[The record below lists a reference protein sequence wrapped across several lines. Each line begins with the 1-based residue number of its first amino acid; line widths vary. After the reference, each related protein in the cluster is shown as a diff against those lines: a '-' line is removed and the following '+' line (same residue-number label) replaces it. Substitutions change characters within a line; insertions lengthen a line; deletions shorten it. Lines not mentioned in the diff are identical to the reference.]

1 MKGEKHVRRLSLK
14 WRFTIG
20 LAALLVLTVSA
31 LSWLVLRQIKQ
42 DQLQNIENDLK
53 QRSDLASLRVRQTYL
68 SGSAADDVPTFL
80 RRRGTELAADLSAL
94 LSGARVM
101 LYDAEGKEV
110 GNSMPLSQG
119 PDVKDIMV
127 YATQGKIVYEQYGD
141 SLLYLAPMTWSV
153 GQVGIVQLQISLKSE
168 HAFYSSIAYS
178 LRNIGLTSL
187 VVSFLLGFLYV
198 QRVTSSLS
206 KLKVAVDQIRDGSFL
221 KESPVTRR
229 DEIGELSEGITYMS
243 REIEQSLARQK
254 QFIGNVSHEFKTPL
268 TSVIAF
274 SDLLDMYRDDPVLLN
289 EARANIRQ
297 ESGRLLE
304 MVEKV
309 LHLSEM
315 EQYEFSL
322 NAERVDVKEALAEV
336 CGRLTGKAIQ
346 FQLTVE
352 TDLHAAIIKADR
364 ESLIHI
370 FLNLL
375 DNAIKYNVP
384 GGSIHVSCRTEADK
398 AVIVF
403 RDTGIGIPIEA
414 RGKLFE
420 PFYTVSKDR
429 ARLTGGTGL
438 GLSLVKRLVEL
449 QQGQV
454 VFAALPAGRQGS
466 QFTVTFPL
474 IK

>member
-1 MKGEKHVRRLSLK
+1 MRGNKPAFRLSLK

-20 LAALLVLTVSA
+20 LAALLLLTVAA
-31 LSWLVLRQIKQ
+31 LSWLVLREIKQ
-42 DQLQNIENDLK
+42 DQMQKVESDLK

-68 SGSAADDVPTFL
+68 SGSALDNIPGFL

-94 LSGARVM
+94 LSGAHVI
-101 LYDAEGKEV
+101 LYDAKGNEI
-110 GNSMPLSQG
+110 GNSMPLSES

-127 YATQGKIVYEQYGD
+127 YATQGKIVYEQSGD
-141 SLLYLAPMTWSV
+141 SLIYLAPMIWSV
-153 GQVGIVQLQISLKSE
+153 GQVGIVQLQLSLKAD
-168 HAFYSSIAYS
+168 HAFYSSIAKS
-178 LRNIGLTSL
+178 LRNIGLGSL
-187 VVSFLLGFLYV
+187 AVSFLLGFLYL
-198 QRVTSSLS
+198 QRVTASLR
-206 KLKVAVDQIRDGSFL
+206 KLREAADQIRDGRFL
-221 KESPVTRR
+221 TQSPVRR
-229 DEIGELSEGITYMS
+229 HDEIGELSEGITYMS

-268 TSVIAF
+268 TSIIAY
-274 SDLLDMYRDDPVLLN
+274 SDLLDMYRDDPLLLD

-315 EQYEFSL
+315 EQYEFNL
-322 NAERVDVKEALAEV
+322 NAEKLDAAETLVEV
-336 CGRLTGKAIQ
+336 CGRLKGKAQQ
-346 FQLTVE
+346 FQLNIE
-352 TDLHAAIIKADR
+352 TDLHAAVIKADR

-384 GGSIHVSCRTEADK
+384 GGSIQVSCHTEADS

-403 RDTGIGIPIEA
+403 RDTGIGIPAEA
-414 RGKLFE
+414 RAKLFE

-449 QQGQV
+449 QHGKVAFSPHSGGQ
-454 VFAALPAGRQGS
+454 QGS
-466 QFTVTFPL
+466 QFTVSFPL